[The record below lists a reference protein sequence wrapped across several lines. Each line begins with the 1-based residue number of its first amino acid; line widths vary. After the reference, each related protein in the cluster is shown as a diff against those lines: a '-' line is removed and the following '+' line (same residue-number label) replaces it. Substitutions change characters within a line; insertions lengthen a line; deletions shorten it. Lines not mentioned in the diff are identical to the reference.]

1 MYFLDKFSELVKI
14 CGDAPALTDS
24 DGKRTLSYRQ
34 LDELSVQIACK
45 LKKSGVGKGSRVIIV
60 LDRCVEYVATEIA
73 LLKLRAVIVPLI
85 PSYPKERIEYIKSDC
100 NVSCIVTK
108 NFIDDIKDVSLCECT
123 TCENF
128 SDEDTAML
136 IYTSGSTGNPK
147 GVVYSAGNLDAQI
160 IRKSQCVEDIKP
172 LIFAASATMSFCVT
186 VTEYL
191 RTLAVGGHIHMI
203 SEEVR
208 SDVKRLS
215 DYYTEN
221 HITSGYISPR
231 ILKMFDCNSDDL
243 KRVFTAGEKVV
254 NLYSDKYEIVNCY
267 GQSESVG
274 AITEFVIDKQYD
286 NTPIGKP
293 VSGLEII
300 IMDKDGKEVK
310 DGEEGQICIIGN
322 LPCEYNN
329 LPEQSKKTFRKLS
342 DGRTFIYTG
351 DIGKKLSDENI
362 VYLNRMDW
370 MIKVH
375 GQRVEPGEIEGVMN
389 TVDGVTGSI
398 VKAFEKEDSTM
409 ILCGFYTES
418 HPVDKNIIR
427 KELEKKLPHYMIPGV
442 YVKLDSFPV
451 NANGKIDRK
460 SIAMPDFSEARAEYE
475 APENEIEEIICYAMQ
490 KVLGIDKIG
499 RNDNFIELGGN
510 SINAV
515 TLCEKC
521 GIKGLAPQL
530 VMIGQTPC
538 KISELLE
545 KSDFCIKPE
554 IEICGKIK
562 DEYPLSMAQKYQL
575 DVCNAYNTPIDVI
588 DMTYY
593 FKLDAD
599 VDVKRLICAIEKVV
613 NAHPIYKCHVDTKNN
628 RLITDAGEFTVKEI
642 FVKASEF
649 EDYRISRYKKVRNIL
664 TDPLID
670 AEILHIDD
678 GGIYLYLCLCH
689 MVYDGET
696 LRILLNEISAEYDG
710 KEGEEEK
717 ASIFD
722 MIDYEEKLRCDNQLT
737 DSAWKAFDDNYMDLS
752 CGQLFKEDDH
762 FETAYSM
769 QILTGIR
776 EEKINEFLRTN
787 NISILTLIEAAMEKT
802 IEKKFGVSDFCYM
815 NVYNGRCDHR
825 LANSH
830 GVFAKS
836 VFMRSSVKDCHEAKK
851 LFKEIENQY
860 QRLVYF
866 DVLDTFDVVEKYP
879 AIRSGITLNYRD
891 FLTLSIDLGGKTYIG
906 DFLYEPYEINKPFTD
921 FDFIVNKM
929 PKGYGYNVVLSSA
942 KVTGDFAKAFAEKF
956 DAIMCEII
964 NSNDV
969 PV

>member
-1 MYFLDKFSELVKI
+1 MFFLDKFSEYVKYS
-14 CGDAPALTDS
+14 GTMPALTDN
-24 DGKRTLSYRQ
+24 DGKRTLSYSE
-34 LDELSVQIACK
+34 LDELSDKIAGK
-45 LKKSGVGKGSRVIIV
+45 LSKQGVKKDSHAIIV
-60 LDRCVEYVATEIA
+60 LDRCAEYVATEIA
-73 LLKLRAVIVPLI
+73 LLKLGAVIVPLI
-85 PSYPKERIEYIKSDC
+85 PSYPKERIEYIKGDC
-100 NVSCIVTK
+100 NVSLVVDE
-108 NFIDDIKDVSLCECT
+108 NFIENIKDAVPYEYTGGEGFC
-123 TCENF
+123 
-128 SDEDTAML
+128 DDDTAMI

-160 IRKSQCVEDIKP
+160 IRKSKCVEDIKP

-191 RTLAVGGHIHMI
+191 RTLSVGGHVHII
-203 SEEVR
+203 SEEIR
-208 SDVKRLS
+208 SDAKRLA

-231 ILKMFDCNSDDL
+231 VLKMFDCNSSDL
-243 KRVFTAGEKVV
+243 KRVFTAGEKAV
-254 NLYSDKYEIVNCY
+254 NIYSEKFEIVNAY
-267 GQSESVG
+267 GQSETIG
-274 AITEFVIDKQYD
+274 TITEFLIDKLYD

-293 VSGLEII
+293 VAGIEII
-300 IMDKDGKEVK
+300 ITDNDGKEVE

-322 LPCEYNN
+322 LPCKYNN
-329 LPEQSKKTFRKLS
+329 LPEQSEKTFKKLS

-351 DIGKKLSDENI
+351 DIGKKLPDKNI
-362 VYLNRMDW
+362 VYLNRTDW

-375 GQRVEPGEIEGVMN
+375 GQRVEPGEIESVMN
-389 TVDGVTGSI
+389 KAPGVTGSI

-418 HPVDKNIIR
+418 QPVDKNIIR
-427 KELEKKLPHYMIPGV
+427 AELEKKLPHYMIPGIF
-442 YVKLDSFPV
+442 VKMDSFPV

-475 APENEIEEIICYAMQ
+475 APENEIEEIICHAMQ

-515 TLCEKC
+515 LLCEAC
-521 GIKGLAPQL
+521 GIKALAPQL

-545 KSDFCIKPE
+545 KNDFCEKPE
-554 IEICGKIK
+554 IKIGGKIK
-562 DEYPLSMAQKYQL
+562 DEYPMSMSQKYQL
-575 DVCNAYNTPIDVI
+575 EVCNSYNTPIDVI

-599 VDVKRLICAIEKVV
+599 ADVKRLICAIEKVV
-613 NAHPIYKCHVDTKNN
+613 NAHPIYKCHIDTKNN
-628 RLITDAGEFTVKEI
+628 RLITDNRDFTVKEVV
-642 FVKASEF
+642 VKTEEF
-649 EDYRISRYKKVRNIL
+649 EDYRISRYKKVRNLL

-689 MVYDGET
+689 MVYDGEA
-696 LRILLNEISAEYDG
+696 LRILINEISAEYDG

-737 DSAWKAFDDNYMDLS
+737 DSAWKAFDDNYKGLENRR
-752 CGQLFKEDDH
+752 LFKEDVH
-762 FETAYSM
+762 YETAYSM
-769 QILTGIR
+769 PILSEIS
-776 EEKINEFLRTN
+776 EEEIDEFLKKN

-802 IEKKFGVSDFCYM
+802 IEKMFGVSDFCYM

-921 FDFIVNKM
+921 FDFIVNRM

-964 NSNDV
+964 NTNDV